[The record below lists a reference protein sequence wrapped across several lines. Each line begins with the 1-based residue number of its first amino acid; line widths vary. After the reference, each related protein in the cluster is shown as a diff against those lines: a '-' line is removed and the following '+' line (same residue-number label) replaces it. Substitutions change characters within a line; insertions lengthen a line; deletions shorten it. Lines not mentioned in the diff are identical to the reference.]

1 MLTRNDIKANVMFD
15 WNHHNCKFL
24 PGLHAIVNDE
34 VNNND
39 YNSNRR
45 RSFQGKRGK
54 VIAVSSPDGKR
65 IRGDQRRMY
74 TTYYVEFANKE
85 VCGFDSGH
93 LDLPKE
99 NGEYKFG
106 VID

>member
-1 MLTRNDIKANVMFD
+1 
-15 WNHHNCKFL
+15 
-24 PGLHAIVNDE
+24 
-34 VNNND
+34 
-39 YNSNRR
+39 
-45 RSFQGKRGK
+45 
-54 VIAVSSPDGKR
+54 
-65 IRGDQRRMY
+65 MY